1 LFFSFILVVL
11 KFPAAKVRPFLLSH
25 QKKLLRKCWE
35 LLLNYYAVGKFCC
48 GDKGLRAKKR
58 TFAAKKS

>member
-1 LFFSFILVVL
+1 M
-11 KFPAAKVRPFLLSH
+11 FPAAKVRPFLLSH
-25 QKKLLRKCWE
+25 QRKILRKCWE
-35 LLLNYYAVGKFCC
+35 LLLNYYAVGKFYC

>member
-1 LFFSFILVVL
+1 VVL

>member
-1 LFFSFILVVL
+1 MIGIL
-11 KFPAAKVRPFLLSH
+11 FPAAKVRPFLLSH
-25 QKKLLRKCWE
+25 QRKILRKCWK